1 MSIIDEIISNKN
13 ENKKTNDIN
22 SLISKSKFKNNFL
35 DLENNYGNFKIT
47 VLGIGG
53 AGCNVIAEMKSTHK
67 WANNVQFY
75 GMNTDVGSLKRIW
88 NYTDVWLLGK
98 ERYRGGGS
106 GGDPVVG
113 ETAANDDKE
122 SIKNI
127 LEGTDLLFLIAGL
140 GKGTG
145 SGAMP
150 VIAKIAKEMNICTI
164 CLIHLPSVQAEG
176 SKIYL
181 NALDSLKKIVDICN
195 SYCIISNDRIIN
207 NNNNE
212 VVSLL
217 SSYARSNEELS
228 NIVKVVAEIINEPTN
243 INIDFADV
251 HNFFKNNHSF
261 MVSTVTINNSEYTKN
276 ELYEKISNQIRN
288 SYCNLS
294 IDKTSNILAN
304 IDICEDTSSNIVS
317 DIREVFVDLSKNKE
331 LWIVNGI
338 NYHKDD
344 GKIILNFLISSS
356 GKYNNDLNI
365 KSQSDVVNRVGSR
378 YIEVDDELINNEK
391 LNKIQN
397 EINNDEL
404 KNGLEFENFIS
415 DEDEEI
421 ANIHD
426 TKRLDSNECNK
437 ILTEAFDIKDLN
449 DRNNYSN

>member
-1 MSIIDEIISNKN
+1 M
-13 ENKKTNDIN
+13 
-22 SLISKSKFKNNFL
+22 
-35 DLENNYGNFKIT
+35 
-47 VLGIGG
+47 
-53 AGCNVIAEMKSTHK
+53 
-67 WANNVQFY
+67 
-75 GMNTDVGSLKRIW
+75 
-88 NYTDVWLLGK
+88 
-98 ERYRGGGS
+98 
-106 GGDPVVG
+106 VG

-127 LEGTDLLFLIAGL
+127 LEGSDLLFLIAGL

-251 HNFFKNNHSF
+251 RNFFKNNHSF

-331 LWIVNGI
+331 L
-338 NYHKDD
+338 
-344 GKIILNFLISSS
+344 
-356 GKYNNDLNI
+356 
-365 KSQSDVVNRVGSR
+365 
-378 YIEVDDELINNEK
+378 
-391 LNKIQN
+391 
-397 EINNDEL
+397 
-404 KNGLEFENFIS
+404 
-415 DEDEEI
+415 
-421 ANIHD
+421 
-426 TKRLDSNECNK
+426 
-437 ILTEAFDIKDLN
+437 
-449 DRNNYSN
+449 